1 MEFVRK
7 AYGDKQRKRQASSKC
22 ISRADRVFKRC
33 VFFHKFVG
41 IWLEKD
47 RSQRLLD
54 RLKGYVSAAFTLG
67 ICIFQIVMLS
77 VESSSVVTVL
87 QNAMEAMVSIAAT
100 VKVAPIVLKRNNL
113 LILIRKTKE
122 IAAPLHASK
131 IKERKIVDRWLN
143 NQDKILKILLTSYT
157 FTFSSYSLFPLLKE
171 NGLPFT
177 GRLPAICYVNP
188 WYPTIFA
195 AQLVF
200 IIFRFFCVLSNDIL
214 CITFLCQL
222 CSELELVKHLIV
234 ELGNGKDRNVK
245 QIIIRHAMVLDYGEI
260 ICETYS
266 ATLIMQHLNCSI
278 FLCLSG
284 LVTMKTSDMFAL
296 LKIGSL
302 SLIGIITMLIICF
315 VGEMVMSSSLEIAST
330 IESSV
335 YKDYRNDVA
344 NLKLLNFM
352 LMRAQKPLCMMVC
365 TQGKLSLRFFSEN
378 INKVASFFIYL
389 KTLVE

>member
-195 AQLVF
+195 AH
-200 IIFRFFCVLSNDIL
+200 
-214 CITFLCQL
+214 
-222 CSELELVKHLIV
+222 ELELVKHLIV

>member
-87 QNAMEAMVSIAAT
+87 Q
-100 VKVAPIVLKRNNL
+100 NNL